1 MYGDDDRM
9 HIEFTIGESES
20 RLVGRVGRCSR
31 RRAGAQEATRVDRWT
46 GGPGGRWT
54 RLEWL
59 DWVDWMGWDG
69 VWVEYK
75 KMIERAG
82 DRHSPS

>member
-31 RRAGAQEATRVDRWT
+31 RRAGAQEATRMDRWT

-54 RLEWL
+54 RLDWVGLGGL
-59 DWVDWMGWDG
+59 DWDG
-69 VWVEYK
+69 MEC
-75 KMIERAG
+75 G
-82 DRHSPS
+82 